1 MDYFFLLFG
10 LIWLATQID
19 IAFDNSTLS
28 IAMVHSL
35 PLQVNDSSLDR
46 CKKLIIKPNCLYS
59 LSTEGIFQ
67 DWLLST
73 YATNTLVGSENTASH
88 SEDMD
93 LGLGEALLYI
103 LNSLNG
109 SINVQFLSSGA
120 VTGTKLQD
128 NYFSQT
134 SNKGASQVA
143 TKVLSHYYLVR
154 EYNTVDYMFVNNVL
168 SVNSYALA
176 SVNATFYL
184 SSDQKFMALCQP
196 NSLIFLYNFTSM
208 SLLHT
213 FTPSN
218 AVPASITNRIAFD
231 AASTLMI
238 IETDSFNPVLVV
250 SLSNYSTVHSFSY
263 PHTIRAATFFN
274 SGTDFILL
282 TADDAVHIFDSRTG
296 LLHDASGLVVPS
308 SVFTSDFSNTLFV
321 CKQNTVYQYSFSYGI
336 LNTTTVVVPVS
347 PP

>member
-1 MDYFFLLFG
+1 MNNFFLFFG

-35 PLQVNDSSLDR
+35 PLQVNDSSVDR
-46 CKKLIIKPNCLYS
+46 CKKLIIKSTCLYS

-73 YATNTLVGSENTASH
+73 YATNTLVGSENTTSH
-88 SEDMD
+88 SEDID

-109 SINVQFLSSGA
+109 SINVQFLNSGA
-120 VTGTKLQD
+120 ITGSKLQD
-128 NYFSQT
+128 NYFAQT
-134 SNKGASQVA
+134 SNKGANQIA
-143 TKVLSHYYLVR
+143 IKALSHYYLVR
-154 EYNTVDYMFVNNVL
+154 EYNTVDYMFVYNFGLVT
-168 SVNSYALA
+168 SYALT
-176 SVNATFYL
+176 STNATFYL
-184 SSDQKFMALCQP
+184 SSDQKFMTLCQP
-196 NSLIFLYNFTSM
+196 NSVIFLYNFTSM

-218 AVPASITNRIAFD
+218 AVPASITNRITFD

-250 SLSNYSTVHSFSY
+250 SLSNYSTIHSFSY

-296 LLHDASGLVVPS
+296 LLHDASGLVVAS
-308 SVFTSDFSNTLFV
+308 SAFASDFANTLFV
-321 CKQNTVYQYSFSYGI
+321 CSQNTVYKYSFSYGV
-336 LNTTTVVVPVS
+336 LNTSTLVVPVS
-347 PP
+347 PL